1 MSDASSSH
9 PAAQRTPRWA
19 LLAVIVGAVA
29 VRLWSWSWAMQMT
42 NDGVDFLWQAQRLL
56 AGEFELMLRHPY
68 HPLTGALIAAL
79 SWLPGGVLSGAVAVS
94 ALSGALIVLAAH
106 DLARMAFPHLRWAG
120 LGAAVLAAVHA
131 RTIIYTS
138 DVQSD
143 GLFLALFLF
152 AIRMAFAA
160 AERGVC
166 RRRMAAAGLFT
177 GLAYLTR
184 PEGLFVALPIGL
196 WALWAFRRAAP
207 SRARPA
213 RVVSGVAVFAFVLAI
228 VAMPY
233 VMTVHRYTGAWG
245 ISMKPSL
252 SAIGLSE
259 GDKANRPP
267 DEAPISS
274 PKVRRA
280 PVAPSEPEPTLTA
293 EPKQGSLLPL
303 PWVQADTRRLQD
315 SALRQSLDTF
325 VNTLRED
332 TLVLALVGL
341 VVLWRRRRGAATLLL
356 AVCGVWIA
364 LTTYHLSQSTYLSAR
379 HIMAPMVLMLPLGGA
394 GIAVA
399 WNAAR
404 EQAWLR
410 YGLRL
415 LVAAVLLAMLASG
428 VRPRHE
434 DHGPRLEAL
443 DWIQTQTAEGE
454 RIGVHRRKDGW
465 YAQRRVLVVS
475 TPTDE
480 DDLFKKMA
488 RLDVTY
494 LVFDVHRVERHM
506 PHWLEGDGLAEVRR
520 FGEAGQDGE
529 VIVFT
534 RATGGD

>member
-1 MSDASSSH
+1 MSDAAPDLSASRGS
-9 PAAQRTPRWA
+9 PRWA
-19 LLAVIVGAVA
+19 LLVVIIGAVA

-42 NDGVDFLWQAQRLL
+42 NDGIDFLWQAQRLL

-79 SWLPGGVLSGAVAVS
+79 SWLPGGVMTGAVAVS

-106 DLARMAFPHLRWAG
+106 DIARMAFPHLRHAG
-120 LGAAVLAAVHA
+120 LWAAVLAAVHS

-152 AIRMAFAA
+152 AIRMAFASV
-160 AERGVC
+160 ERGVC
-166 RRRMAAAGLFT
+166 RRRMAAAGLLT

-184 PEGLFVALPIGL
+184 PEGLFVALPLGL
-196 WALWAFRRAAP
+196 WALSAWRRAEP
-207 SRARPA
+207 SRA
-213 RVVSGVAVFAFVLAI
+213 RVVSGVATFALVLVV
-228 VAMPY
+228 VALPY
-233 VMTVHRYTGAWG
+233 VMTVRHYTGTWG

-252 SAIGLSE
+252 SAVGLSQGE
-259 GDKANRPP
+259 KTNRPP

-280 PVAPSEPEPTLTA
+280 TVVPTEASPPPVA

-332 TLVLALVGL
+332 TLVMALIGL
-341 VVLWRRRRGAATLLL
+341 FALWRWRRGTAVLLL
-356 AVCGVWIA
+356 LVCGAWIA
-364 LTTYHLSQSTYLSAR
+364 LSTYHLMQSTYLSAR

-399 WNAAR
+399 WSAAR
-404 EQAWLR
+404 EQPWLR
-410 YGLRL
+410 WGLRVLVL
-415 LVAAVLLAMLASG
+415 LSLLAMLASG

-434 DHGPRLEAL
+434 DHGPRLDALAWVAAQTEA
-443 DWIQTQTAEGE
+443 DE

-465 YAQRRVLVVS
+465 YAQRRVLVVT
-475 TPTDE
+475 TPCDE
-480 DDLFKKMA
+480 NDLLKKME
-488 RLDVTY
+488 RYGVRY
-494 LVFDVHRVERHM
+494 LVFDAHRIARHM
-506 PHWLEGDGLAEVRR
+506 PHWLEGGPMRQVKDFSLSDGV
-520 FGEAGQDGE
+520 GK
-529 VIVFT
+529 VIVFE
-534 RATGGD
+534 RADVGG